1 MGGPGAL
8 LPGMVPWCRHSKT
21 VSPDVDGASARCGS
35 ISHHERAGCW
45 RAWIAV
51 CRCACPRFAVGG
63 IDARPGARRSGRSPT
78 HFPLAGSSGP
88 ACPRTD
94 GRRRLGASIGVRR
107 RRREDVGGRTS
118 TDGGDERTRAGR
130 WSVSAVCIGE
140 STLSSRVERGVIAQA
155 GARTKTRAG
164 ATASGSD
171 SESYGGSASEH
182 GARVRAKVR
191 VRVRVRVRP
200 KAKAEDL
207 ARRRRNG

>member
-35 ISHHERAGCW
+35 ISHDERAGCW
-45 RAWIAV
+45 RAWNAV
-51 CRCACPRFAVGG
+51 CRCACPRFAAGG

-78 HFPLAGSSGP
+78 RFPLAGSSGP

-94 GRRRLGASIGVRR
+94 GRRRLGASTGVRR
-107 RRREDVGGRTS
+107 RRRKDVDGRTS

-155 GARTKTRAG
+155 GARTRTRAG

-171 SESYGGSASEH
+171 SESYGGSASEQ
-182 GARVRAKVR
+182 GARA
-191 VRVRVRVRP
+191 RVRVRVRP